1 MQHRSVSRLVEVL
14 ESGVA
19 LEGRRVR
26 IIGLTRGESLDP
38 SAVFVSG
45 EEKAPMWCLS
55 FGGVEEII
63 RVLGLEDRN
72 SRCSLAIYKR
82 RDLGPATQSP

>member
-1 MQHRSVSRLVEVL
+1 MQHRSVSRLAEVL

-45 EEKAPMWCLS
+45 EEKAPC
-55 FGGVEEII
+55 GVSPSVE
-63 RVLGLEDRN
+63 
-72 SRCSLAIYKR
+72 SRKSS
-82 RDLGPATQSP
+82 GS